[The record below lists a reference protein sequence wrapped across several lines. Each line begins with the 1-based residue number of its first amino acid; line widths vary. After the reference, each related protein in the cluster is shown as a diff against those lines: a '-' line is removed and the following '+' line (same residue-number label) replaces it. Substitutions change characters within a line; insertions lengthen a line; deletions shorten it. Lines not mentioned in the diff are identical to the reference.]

1 MTGQRV
7 FFFAA
12 ADFTDGGFEMERI
25 LDYFLSGIG
34 AMTWQNFAMIAIGAL
49 LIFLAVY
56 KNYEPMLLLPIGFG
70 AILVNLPLA
79 VVLGTAEHPGALQ
92 ILFDCGIMTELF
104 PLLIFVGV
112 GAMIDFKPLLERP
125 WLLVFGIVAHFGI
138 FIAAAVAYWGF
149 GFSINEAL
157 SIGVIGA
164 ADGPTAIVVASRFA
178 KNLLGQITVVAYSYM
193 SLVPIIM
200 PPVIKLLTTKKER
213 TTRIQA
219 KNKNIPHWVMV
230 VFPVAVTVAVSILIP
245 DAAALI
251 GFLMFGNLIR
261 ECGVLEKLSSA
272 AQNELSNIVTLLLGI
287 SVGASMTAQ
296 NFLNVQTLLIML
308 LGLIAF
314 AGDTV
319 CGILFAKFLNL
330 FRKKGNKLN
339 PMIGAC
345 GISAFPMASRVVQ
358 KLALEEDNQNF
369 ILMHAVSAN
378 VSGQIGSLVI
388 GGIIMGFLGGI

>member
-1 MTGQRV
+1 
-7 FFFAA
+7 
-12 ADFTDGGFEMERI
+12 
-25 LDYFLSGIG
+25 
-34 AMTWQNFAMIAIGAL
+34 MTWQNFAMIAIGAL

-56 KNYEPMLLLPIGFG
+56 KKYEPMLLLPIGFG

-219 KNKNIPHWVMV
+219 KNKNIPHWVMI
-230 VFPVAVTVAVSILIP
+230 VFPVAVTVAVSILVP

-296 NFLNVQTLLIML
+296 NFLNVRTLLIML

-339 PMIGAC
+339 SMIGAC

-388 GGIIMGFLGGI
+388 GGIIMGFLGGM

>member
-1 MTGQRV
+1 MQLPV
-7 FFFAA
+7 LFL
-12 ADFTDGGFEMERI
+12 TD
-25 LDYFLSGIG
+25 
-34 AMTWQNFAMIAIGAL
+34 ATA
-49 LIFLAVY
+49 

-79 VVLGTAEHPGALQ
+79 VVLGTSEHPGALQ
-92 ILFDCGIMTELF
+92 ILFDFGIMTELF
-104 PLLIFVGV
+104 PLLIFIGV
-112 GAMIDFKPLLERP
+112 GAMIDFTPLLERP
-125 WLLVFGIVAHFGI
+125 WLLVFGLVAHSGI
-138 FIAAAVAYWGF
+138 FIAAFVAYHCF
-149 GFSINEAL
+149 GFDLKEAL
-157 SIGVIGA
+157 SIGIIGA
-164 ADGPTAIVVASRFA
+164 ADGPTAIVVASKHA

-213 TTRIQA
+213 RMRIHA
-219 KNKNIPHWVMV
+219 KNKNIPKAALII
-230 VFPVAVTVAVSILIP
+230 FPVAVTLVVSLVIP

-261 ECGVLEKLSSA
+261 ECGVLEKLSKA

-287 SVGASMTAQ
+287 SVGATMTADK
-296 NFLNVQTLLIML
+296 FLTPQTLLIMI

-314 AGDTV
+314 IGDTV
-319 CGILFAKFLNL
+319 CGVLFAKFLNL
-330 FRKKGNKLN
+330 FRKKENKFN

-378 VSGQIGSLVI
+378 VSGQIGSVII
-388 GGIIMGFLGGI
+388 GGIILGFLGGL

>member
-1 MTGQRV
+1 MEQILNYFTG
-7 FFFAA
+7 
-12 ADFTDGGFEMERI
+12 
-25 LDYFLSGIG
+25 GIG
-34 AMTWQNFAMIAIGAL
+34 SMTWQNFAMIAVGAL

-56 KNYEPMLLLPIGFG
+56 KKYEPMLLLPIGFG

-104 PLLIFVGV
+104 PLLIFIGV
-112 GAMIDFKPLLERP
+112 GAMIDFRPLLERP
-125 WLLVFGIVAHFGI
+125 WLLIFGLVAHSGI
-138 FIAAAVAYWGF
+138 FIAAAVAYYGF

-213 TTRIQA
+213 TIRIQA
-219 KNKNIPHWVMV
+219 KDKKIPQWAMI
-230 VFPVAVTVAVSILIP
+230 VFPIAVTVVVSILIP

-261 ECGVLEKLSSA
+261 ECGVLEKLSVA

-296 NFLNVQTLLIML
+296 NFLTPQTLIIML

-314 AGDTV
+314 VGDTA
-319 CGILFAKFLNL
+319 CGILFAKLLNL

-358 KLALEEDNQNF
+358 KLALEEDDQNF

-388 GGIIMGFLGGI
+388 GGIILGVLGGM

>member
-1 MTGQRV
+1 
-7 FFFAA
+7 
-12 ADFTDGGFEMERI
+12 
-25 LDYFLSGIG
+25 
-34 AMTWQNFAMIAIGAL
+34 MTWQNFAMIAIGAL

-56 KNYEPMLLLPIGFG
+56 KKYEPMLLLPIGFG

-125 WLLVFGIVAHFGI
+125 WLLVFGI

-164 ADGPTAIVVASRFA
+164 ADGPTAIVVASRFT

-230 VFPVAVTVAVSILIP
+230 VFPVAVTVEVSILIP

-261 ECGVLEKLSSA
+261 ECGVLEKLSSS

>member
-1 MTGQRV
+1 MEQIINYFTSGTG
-7 FFFAA
+7 
-12 ADFTDGGFEMERI
+12 
-25 LDYFLSGIG
+25 S
-34 AMTWQNFAMIAIGAL
+34 MTWQNFTMIAIGAV

-56 KNYEPMLLLPIGFG
+56 KKCEPMLLLPIGFG

-79 VVLGTAEHPGALQ
+79 VVLGSTEHPGALK

-104 PLLIFVGV
+104 PLLIFIGV
-112 GAMIDFKPLLERP
+112 GAMIDFRPLLERP
-125 WLLVFGIVAHFGI
+125 WLLIFGLAAHTGI
-138 FIAAAVAYWGF
+138 FIAAAAAHFWF
-149 GFSINEAL
+149 GFSIKEAL
-157 SIGVIGA
+157 SIGAIGA
-164 ADGPTAIVVASRFA
+164 ADGPTAIVIASRHA
-178 KNLLGQITVVAYSYM
+178 KNLLGPITVAAYSYM

-219 KNKNIPHWVMV
+219 KNKNIPQWIMIS
-230 VFPVAVTVAVSILIP
+230 FPVAATIAVSLLVP

-272 AQNELSNIVTLLLGI
+272 AQNELSNIVTILLGI
-287 SVGASMTAQ
+287 SVGASMTAE
-296 NFLNVQTLLIML
+296 NFLTTQTLLIML

-314 AGDTV
+314 AGDTAS
-319 CGILFAKFLNL
+319 GILFAKFLNL
-330 FRKKGNKLN
+330 FRKKNNKLN

-388 GGIIMGFLGGI
+388 GGIILGFLGGI